1 MSKRIVWSLNI
12 EGYKT
17 NKKGKESSLSCYDL
31 NDIDLEEIARLII
44 EGNTSGFLD
53 SEEEVE

>member
-1 MSKRIVWSLNI
+1 MSKRIVWSLDI

-17 NKKGKESSLSCYDL
+17 NKKGKQSDLSIYDL
-31 NDIDLEEIARLII
+31 NDIDLEEIARLIK
-44 EGNTSGFLD
+44 EGNTGGFVD